1 VLPLV
6 LFNLFGLCVFIGGIV
21 AVAVNWLQRRH
32 AKRDAAAGA
41 SPLHRGRLLGVS
53 VLCAG
58 LGFLV
63 LFDVTILAGS
73 GQVTS
78 TLSPA
83 QVTGT
88 WRGSD
93 GATLVL
99 RPDGTFT
106 GTGLPTHIGWQP
118 SAGGPL
124 DSTNPANVRGTWS
137 ISPVSGPDKS
147 PASVIFCYDRRTDPD
162 SCDQFG
168 LLLRHASSSPAPS
181 WYLGDPDNIGDQY
194 AVNRQSGS

>member
-1 VLPLV
+1 VLPLI

-21 AVAVNWLQRRH
+21 AVAVNWLLRRRAQRDPAPVTRPW
-32 AKRDAAAGA
+32 R
-41 SPLHRGRLLGVS
+41 RGRILGAS
-53 VLCAG
+53 VLCGG
-58 LGFLV
+58 LGLLV
-63 LFDVTILAGS
+63 LFDVVILA
-73 GQVTS
+73 
-78 TLSPA
+78 SPDSITGTVSPV

-106 GTGLPTHIGWQP
+106 GTRLPTHIGWLP
-118 SAGGPL
+118 SAGGPP

-137 ISPVSGPDKS
+137 IGPSSGPGKN
-147 PASVIFCYDRRTDPD
+147 PASVIFCYDRRTNPD

-168 LLLRHASSSPAPS
+168 LLLRHTSSSPAPS
-181 WYLGDPDNIGDQY
+181 WYLGDPDNIGDQF
-194 AVNRQSGS
+194 AFNKQSG